1 MSSISPAIAERA
13 VEWMV
18 ELQAAPHCA
27 ATRALWQQWR
37 DGDAEHERAWQRIE
51 AFGERFAGAVQH
63 AHIAH
68 ATLTAAQG
76 VAHPQRRRALKV
88 LAVLVAGGSAGWAGR
103 DTALWQN
110 LSADYSTAV
119 GEQRRLALADGSGVL
134 LNTDSAID
142 VAFDDTAR
150 RLRLLRGE
158 VQVEVAAQSRPFF
171 ASTAQGQMETSNCT
185 FQLRQVVGA
194 SCVAV
199 SQGRLSLRV
208 AQLPALEITAGQRVL
223 FTQAE
228 VGPARV
234 LSEADRAW
242 ADGIIIANDQPL
254 ADFLAELSRYR
265 PGHLSCA
272 ASLAQLRVAGT
283 YPLADTE
290 RILQTLGA
298 TLGLN
303 VRRFTRYWVTLEP
316 KNRRA

>member
-1 MSSISPAIAERA
+1 MSSISPAIAEQA

-27 ATRALWQQWR
+27 ATRAQWQQWR
-37 DGDAEHERAWQRIE
+37 AGDAEHERAWQRIE

-68 ATLTAAQG
+68 ATLAAAQG
-76 VAHPQRRRALKV
+76 AADPQRRRALKA
-88 LAVLVAGGSAGWAGR
+88 LALLVAGGTAGWAGR

-110 LSADYSTAV
+110 ISADYHTAV
-119 GEQRRLALADGSGVL
+119 GEQRRLALADGSRVL

-142 VAFDDTAR
+142 VTFDSAAR

-158 VQVEVAAQSRPFF
+158 VQVQVAAQARPFL
-171 ASTAQGQMETSNCT
+171 ASTAQGQLETASCT
-185 FQLRQVVGA
+185 FQLRQLAGA
-194 SCVAV
+194 SRVAV
-199 SQGRLSLRV
+199 SEGRLSLHV
-208 AQLPALEITAGQRVL
+208 AQLPALEIKAGEQVL

-228 VGPARV
+228 VGPIRAV
-234 LSEADRAW
+234 GEAERAW
-242 ADGIIIANDQPL
+242 ADGMIIANDQPL
-254 ADFLAELSRYR
+254 GEFLTELGRYR
-265 PGHLSCA
+265 PGHLGCS

-290 RILQTLGA
+290 RVLQTLGA

-303 VRRFTRYWVTLEP
+303 VRRFSRYWVTLEP
-316 KNRRA
+316 KSSRA